1 MYFNQDISIVYP
13 DVEKN
18 VNVSFI
24 EEIKLARFIKW
35 FGSNGPYL
43 SKLIGYKGSYCTV
56 SYQDL
61 A

>member
-24 EEIKLARFIKW
+24 EEIKLARFIK
-35 FGSNGPYL
+35 
-43 SKLIGYKGSYCTV
+43 
-56 SYQDL
+56 
-61 A
+61 